1 MIIYG
6 KTPGD
11 WLQTAKQHKK
21 IVIVSV
27 VVIVAILALIF

>member
-11 WLQTAKQHKK
+11 WLQAAKQNKK

-27 VVIVAILALIF
+27 VVVVAILALIF